1 MFRSGYRALAPT
13 AWISFIGLCMF
24 LPHATELGLSII
36 AGVGLFVALCLISLF
51 DIRYFI
57 IPDGPLI
64 FLCILAPFSL
74 STPDPQEISL
84 RLAAGAVGYS
94 VLRLSAYAHEVVR
107 GQAGFGT
114 GDARLY
120 AVAGLWLGL
129 TGLPGC
135 LVYATFS
142 ALLSAVIALRLG
154 EVDDMR
160 EPVPFGPHLSLGM
173 WLSYVMGPLEFG

>member
-1 MFRSGYRALAPT
+1 MAPT
-13 AWISFIGLCMF
+13 VWIAFLGLCIF
-24 LPHATELGLSII
+24 LAHGLELGLSIMPGI
-36 AGVGLFVALCLISLF
+36 GLFIALCLISIF

-64 FLCILAPFSL
+64 FLCIIAPFSL
-74 STPDPQEISL
+74 TTSDPREISM

-94 VLRLSAYAHEVVR
+94 VLRLSACAHEVVR
-107 GQAGFGT
+107 GQAGFGA

-142 ALLSAVIALRLG
+142 ALVSAVIALRLG
-154 EVDDMR
+154 EVDDMQ
-160 EPVPFGPHLSLGM
+160 EPVPFGPHLSLGI
-173 WLSYVMGPLEFG
+173 WLSYVMGPVEFG